1 MWFLILT
8 SDIAG
13 LQNEDGSFSGDI
25 WGEVDT
31 RYSFPFCL
39 VIWPLMVLGFSI
51 FASRIYFTKLIPF
64 PIGSL
69 ILQYVV
75 SQYYIV

>member
-1 MWFLILT
+1 MSLYKRFRHQQNLLFKPKYEEVYFYPFLWLLILK

-31 RYSFPFCL
+31 RYSFPFCF
-39 VIWPLMVLGFSI
+39 VILLLTVLG
-51 FASRIYFTKLIPF
+51 
-64 PIGSL
+64 
-69 ILQYVV
+69 V
-75 SQYYIV
+75 SYLCK

>member
-1 MWFLILT
+1 MALYKRFRHQQNLLFKPKYKAVYIYRFLWLLIFK

-31 RYSFPFCL
+31 RYSLPSAL
-39 VIWPLMVLGFSI
+39 LSHGF
-51 FASRIYFTKLIPF
+51 
-64 PIGSL
+64 GG
-69 ILQYVV
+69 
-75 SQYYIV
+75 

>member
-1 MWFLILT
+1 MWFLILK

-39 VIWPLMVLGFSI
+39 VMVLGFGI

-75 SQYYIV
+75 SQYYIL